1 MKRFLEIL
9 FALCLALTLLSA
21 TSFAAESYPDSINV
35 GGVILADGKY
45 YVPNGS
51 GSIAEASTVPAS
63 GYIRYNKTGGVLTLN
78 NFSLTTNGTTRGII
92 ISLNIGEYRSL
103 NLSLTGTNYIG
114 ASGNIGL
121 VRGFDMP
128 NVMLTISGSGSLEVA
143 SAASD
148 AIYVRSL
155 TVNDDITLNAHTSG
169 TNQVKAIVSDLDVSF
184 SKGNITATGLTG
196 GETGVVH
203 GISSVY
209 GSVKISGTAKV
220 TAKASGY
227 GFAIDCSREPF
238 VMSGGELNASI
249 VSGDGTAISA
259 NGGCDIS
266 GGKLTINSTYG
277 GGIMTFGNSSA
288 TNDDIKKGNVKI
300 SGSAEVSINTPGS
313 NIYTD
318 QGAVTI
324 SGGTVDLTTSN
335 GNCVYTPN
343 GKIIFS
349 GGNTTAKNPYITTF
363 FAVGGFE
370 VSGGTVDVSSQGDAP
385 VYTEGDLI
393 VSGGRLTAVTTETL
407 GYPALYA
414 NGGNVTISG
423 GNVTAIANAASGI
436 HTTGNLTVSGGT
448 LAAATNATATHYS
461 VRAIKS
467 FTVNGNCVVYL
478 NNYKSATQAISK
490 GVLYEGTVVS
500 LDSNRNTVL
509 SGGVGTVY
517 DNPKVTIFEK
527 PTSSVLGTVLD
538 SYVTATNT
546 DSPVYNGS
554 AQTYDP
560 KLKVQKFVL
569 TRNLIK
575 DTDYTVTPKGD
586 AIHAGTK
593 QLTASAIGG
602 SGNIGSKDFDYTI
615 LPKTLRYSTTNLN
628 VSKTVDGTT
637 DAAPVLGAL
646 KLSGIINGDDVSLS
660 YDQLSV
666 TDFPSAASG
675 TYPLLLTVVNPSLS
689 GANAADYAL
698 PDVASFMI
706 DARII
711 DPNAA
716 IVPAT
721 GDSSRVALWLGLL
734 IVGLVGIGVCGCR
747 KRRFER

>member
-1 MKRFLEIL
+1 MKRFLGIL
-9 FALCLALTLLSA
+9 FALCLALTLLST

-63 GYIRYNKTGGVLTLN
+63 GYIRYDKTGGVLTLN
-78 NFSLTTNGTTRGII
+78 NFSLTTNDATRGIS

-114 ASGNIGL
+114 ASGNIDL

-169 TNQVKAIVSDLDVSF
+169 TNQVRAIVSDLDVSF

-196 GETGVVH
+196 GETGVVC

-227 GFAIDCSREPF
+227 GYAIDCSREPF

-288 TNDDIKKGNVKI
+288 TNDDIIKGNVKI
-300 SGSAEVSINTPGS
+300 SGSAKVSINTPGS
-313 NIYTD
+313 NIYTN

-324 SGGTVDLTTSN
+324 SGGTVD
-335 GNCVYTPN
+335 
-343 GKIIFS
+343 
-349 GGNTTAKNPYITTF
+349 
-363 FAVGGFE
+363 
-370 VSGGTVDVSSQGDAP
+370 VSSQGSSP
-385 VYTEGDLI
+385 VYTTGDLI
-393 VSGGRLTAVTTETL
+393 VSGGRLTAVTTETV

-423 GNVTAIANAASGI
+423 GNVTAIANATSGVW
-436 HTTGNLTVSGGT
+436 TTKNLTVSGGT
-448 LAAATNATATHYS
+448 LAAATNATATQYS
-461 VRAIKS
+461 VRANNS
-467 FTVNGNCVVYL
+467 FTVDGNCVVYL
-478 NNYKSATQAISK
+478 NDYKSATQTISK
-490 GVLYEGTVVS
+490 GVLYEGTIVS

-509 SGGVGTVY
+509 RGGVGTVY

-575 DTDYTVTPKGD
+575 DTDYTVTPIGD
-586 AIHAGTK
+586 AIHAGAK
-593 QLTASAIGG
+593 QLTASAVSG

-637 DAAPVLGAL
+637 DAAPVLGTL
-646 KLSGIINGDDVSLS
+646 KLSGVINGDDVSLS